1 MFQVDSPFDLEQQN
15 EEFMSKMK
23 STKDLLHDQKSRI
36 KECKVKIDQLNVDIV
51 DEETTFREIE
61 HLNKVEYERLE
72 KMIVE
77 LNKKVVLIS

>member
-15 EEFMSKMK
+15 EEFMSKME
-23 STKDLLHDQKSRI
+23 STKDLLQSQKSRI

-61 HLNKVEYERLE
+61 HLNKAEYERLE

-77 LNKKVVLIS
+77 LNKKVGIVS